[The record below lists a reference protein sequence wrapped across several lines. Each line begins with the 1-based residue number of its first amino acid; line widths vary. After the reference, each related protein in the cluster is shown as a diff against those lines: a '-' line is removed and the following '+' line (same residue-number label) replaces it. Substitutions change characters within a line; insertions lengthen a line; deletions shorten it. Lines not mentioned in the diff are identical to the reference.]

1 MITIMRALVDVSVIQ
16 IINPTI
22 SNIPKPT
29 MKIRF
34 EKQRILLRGKKHCI
48 FGLGYRRPD
57 KGQTFEFQ
65 IDVGAKDTA
74 AEDHLKVVEE

>member
-16 IINPTI
+16 IINPAI

-29 MKIRF
+29 MKVRF
-34 EKQRILLRGKKHCI
+34 EKWGMFLCRKEHCI

-57 KGQTFEFQ
+57 KRKTFKFQ
-65 IDVGAKDTA
+65 IDVSAKDTA